1 MEKELLHKDYEEA
14 ACSLCGEKL
23 TRYGNKLLKDGI
35 LCRNCA
41 KLASPWLSSED
52 YKNLSIEDMKRHM
65 AYREANKE
73 KLEHFLSEKTVEG
86 KYSLYLDETNGQFM
100 ISKRKDPIKANADV
114 IPFSAIEEMNIIEE
128 DYLDE
133 EAGDIR
139 FEMKL
144 NGGEIG
150 HLSFRVNEFPGLVK
164 DTEEYEKAKQ
174 KAFEY
179 LDALIQTD
187 AFEEADEKE
196 DLL

>member
-1 MEKELLHKDYEEA
+1 MEKELLKGYEEA
-14 ACSLCGEKL
+14 VCSLCGQQL
-23 TRYGNKLLKDGI
+23 SRYGNKMLKDGV

-52 YKNLSIEDMKRHM
+52 YKKLSIEDMKKHM
-65 AYREANKE
+65 AYREANRE
-73 KLEHFLSEKTVEG
+73 KLEHFLSEKVVEG

-100 ISKRKDPIKANADV
+100 ISKRKDPIKANTDV
-114 IPFSAIEEMNIIEE
+114 IPFAAIEEMNIVEE

-144 NGGEIG
+144 NSGEIG
-150 HLSFRVNEFPGLVK
+150 HLSFRVNEFPGLGK
-164 DTEEYEKAKQ
+164 DTEDYEKAKQ

-187 AFEEADEKE
+187 AFEEAVEKE

>member
-1 MEKELLHKDYEEA
+1 MEKELLDKDYEEA
-14 ACSLCGEKL
+14 VCSLCGEKL
-23 TRYGNKLLKDGI
+23 TRYGNKKLKDGI

-52 YKNLSIEDMKRHM
+52 YLNLSVEDMKRHM
-65 AYREANKE
+65 AYREANRA
-73 KLEHFLSEKTVEG
+73 KLESFLSGKVIEG

-100 ISKRKDPIKANADV
+100 ISKRKDPIKTNTDV
-114 IPFSAIEEMNIIEE
+114 IPFSAIEEMNIVEE

-144 NGGEIG
+144 NSGEIG
-150 HLSFRVNEFPGLVK
+150 HLGFRVNEFPGLGK
-164 DTEEYEKAKQ
+164 DTEDYEKAKQ

-179 LDALIQTD
+179 LDALVQTD